1 MFKDGKCVA
10 MRAGMANEFQLDK
23 FLEDSLPELEK
34 TFDSEGL
41 KMLPVLRLPEESNV
55 VVEAKEDSR
64 TKEEDIL
71 RQMSNLS
78 FKAEEEEDGTEPVTV
93 VVTTVQQEIEKVIK
107 DESVT
112 IEEGDCIDPVEC
124 WERLEKTPL
133 WQNRTVV
140 PAMDGIM
147 SPARSYGSP

>member
-23 FLEDSLPELEK
+23 FLEDSLPELER
-34 TFDSEGL
+34 TFDEDGL
-41 KMLPVLRLPEESNV
+41 KMVPLPLPEESMV
-55 VVEAKEDSR
+55 TKVKEDSR
-64 TKEEDIL
+64 AKKEDIL

-78 FKAEEEEDGTEPVTV
+78 FKAEEDGTTSAAKAAV

-107 DESVT
+107 DETVT

-124 WERLEKTPL
+124 WERVEKTF

-140 PAMDGIM
+140 PAMDGVM
-147 SPARSYGSP
+147 LPSRSYGSP